1 MNAEYGYAIVIPI
14 AFLIAGWCFYDTTC
28 RGKCRRRREPESR
41 EDESESGTESGTE
54 SVPGTESEEKLEE
67 DIP

>member
-1 MNAEYGYAIVIPI
+1 MNVEYGYAIIIPV
-14 AFLIAGWCFYDTTC
+14 AVFIAGWCFYDTTC

-41 EDESESGTESGTE
+41 EDESES
-54 SVPGTESEEKLEE
+54 VPGTESEEKLEE

>member
-28 RGKCRRRREPESR
+28 RGKCRRRREPES
-41 EDESESGTESGTE
+41 E

>member
-1 MNAEYGYAIVIPI
+1 MNVEYGYAIVIPV
-14 AFLIAGWCFYDTTC
+14 AVFIAGWCFYDTTC
-28 RGKCRRRREPESR
+28 RGKCRRRREPES
-41 EDESESGTESGTE
+41 ESGTESESE

>member
-1 MNAEYGYAIVIPI
+1 MNVEYGYAIVIPI

-28 RGKCRRRREPESR
+28 RGKCRRRREPES
-41 EDESESGTESGTE
+41 EPESE

>member
-1 MNAEYGYAIVIPI
+1 MNVEYGYAIVIPV
-14 AFLIAGWCFYDTTC
+14 AVLIAGWCFYDTTC
-28 RGKCRRRREPESR
+28 RGKCRRRQEPES
-41 EDESESGTESGTE
+41 EPESE

>member
-1 MNAEYGYAIVIPI
+1 MNVEYGYAIVIPI
-14 AFLIAGWCFYDTTC
+14 AVLIASWCFYDTTC
-28 RGKCRRRREPESR
+28 RGKCRRRQEPESQ
-41 EDESESGTESGTE
+41 EDESE